1 MDPEPTKE
9 FVEDNAGVVNS
20 IILWRIY
27 DILLLL
33 LMESN
38 PDAARKLSAM
48 HEEGHFL
55 GPNPSYKEP
64 ENE

>member
-1 MDPEPTKE
+1 M
-9 FVEDNAGVVNS
+9 VNS

-38 PDAARKLSAM
+38 PEAARKLAEM
-48 HEEGHFL
+48 HEGGHFL
-55 GPNPSYKEP
+55 GPNPAYKEP